1 MNARVFIDTCVLV
14 YAFVKG
20 ESRQAKALSVMA
32 EGGSISVQVLNEF
45 ANACRKK
52 LRMDWKETGNALG
65 AVRALCSTPIPL
77 TLKTHSEGLGIAQ
90 NYGFSVYDGMIVAA
104 AIGAGCTTLYS
115 EDLQHGQMIEG
126 LRVENPFNAA
136 SS

>member
-1 MNARVFIDTCVLV
+1 MNARVFIDTCVLI
-14 YAFVKG
+14 YAFVEG

-32 EGGSISVQVLNEF
+32 EGGNISVQVLNEF

-52 LRMDWKETGNALG
+52 LRMDWKETGDALT

-77 TLKTHSEGLGIAQ
+77 TLKIHGKGLVIAQ
-90 NYGFSVYDGMIVAA
+90 KYGFSVYDGLILAA
-104 AIGAGCTTLYS
+104 AIEAGCSTLYS

-126 LRVENPFNAA
+126 LRVENPFN
-136 SS
+136 